1 MANTIDLTQ
10 YLLTDVFDAYLY
22 DDNDNLIVYQ
32 KNLTGSDIT
41 GKSDETEVRNGKGNG
56 LFSKLYSNKQVD
68 VSLKTN
74 TFNFGTL
81 ALICGTSVGTGEG
94 TNYCEEIIIDE
105 LKDITY
111 TLNETP
117 KYSEKVNIYVGGDR
131 ITPVINGKIITFDQS
146 AKGKEIKIMPYEYDV
161 DDEETQFIDIK
172 ADEFPEACKL
182 VLKTYIKTK
191 KNAKYKNLTII
202 IPQASVS
209 SDFNMS
215 TSSEVKPAETEIKL
229 SALTNNGRLM
239 KIYITDLDED
249 ISNQISDLNATST
262 TAGQASLTFTAPL
275 GATSAKVQYKLSTDS
290 TYSDVA
296 TSGTSGVYVTGGI
309 SATSTNATVKGLTSS
324 SQYDF
329 QIVVVGGDYDGA
341 SNVVSVTIA

>member
-1 MANTIDLTQ
+1 MANAIDLTQ
-10 YLLTDVFDAYLY
+10 YLVTDVFDSYLY

-32 KNLTGSDIT
+32 KNLTGSDIV
-41 GKSDETEVRNGKGNG
+41 GKADSVEVKNGKGHS
-56 LFSKLYSNKQVD
+56 LFAKLYSNKQID
-68 VSLKTN
+68 VTLKTN

-81 ALICGTSVGTGEG
+81 ALMCGTSVGTGEG
-94 TNYCEEIIIDE
+94 TNYCEEIIIGE

-111 TLNETP
+111 TLNEIP
-117 KYSEKVNIYVGGDR
+117 KYPAKVNIYVGGDR
-131 ITPVINGKIITFDQS
+131 ITPVINGKTITFDQS

-209 SDFNMS
+209 SDFNLS
-215 TSSEVKPAETEIKL
+215 TSSEVKPSETEIKL
-229 SALTNNGRLM
+229 SALTENGRLM
-239 KIYITDLDED
+239 KIYITDLDEN
-249 ISNQISDLNATST
+249 ITTISDLNATST
-262 TAGQASLTFTAPL
+262 TAGQANLTFTAPV
-275 GATSAKVQYKLSTDS
+275 GATSAKVQYKLSTDT

-309 SATSTNATVKGLTSS
+309 SDTSTNAIVKGLTSGS
-324 SQYDF
+324 DYSF
-329 QIVVVGGDYDGA
+329 RIVVVGGDYGGN
-341 SNVVSVTIA
+341 SNEVTVTIA